1 MIRYLIKGI
10 NRLTENLNKANQ
22 RMGAHVMNLMS
33 EESEK
38 AIICLNAYLDNK
50 FVTDFD
56 KYQELTRPQIC
67 SRVTK
72 YILSGSHL
80 DWNVTDD
87 VRHSIEQDA
96 LDAIDGNYLLQEL
109 AVQTQK
115 VMYQLA
121 TAKSQSFDLRNK
133 VLIKYGR
140 EFDHPPTPSNY
151 KELVARCC
159 KTYKYEKK

>member
-10 NRLTENLNKANQ
+10 NRLTENLNKANH

-38 AIICLNAYLDNK
+38 AIICLNAYLDKK

-56 KYQELTRPQIC
+56 KYHKLTRSQIC

-80 DWNVTDD
+80 DWNVADD
-87 VRHSIEQDA
+87 VRLSIEQDA

-109 AVQTQK
+109 AVHTQK

>member
-38 AIICLNAYLDNK
+38 AIICLNAYLDKK

-67 SRVTK
+67 SRVQNIFYLALTW
-72 YILSGSHL
+72 IGMLQMMLGIPLSKM
-80 DWNVTDD
+80 
-87 VRHSIEQDA
+87 
-96 LDAIDGNYLLQEL
+96 LLMQ
-109 AVQTQK
+109 
-115 VMYQLA
+115 
-121 TAKSQSFDLRNK
+121 
-133 VLIKYGR
+133 
-140 EFDHPPTPSNY
+140 
-151 KELVARCC
+151 
-159 KTYKYEKK
+159 